1 MATTSIPPWVSE
13 GEMRMCRPVTCR
25 TCGGTTWAGCGM
37 HVDDVMRGV
46 PTQQR
51 CTCEQQERQQPARR
65 FGVLRRKG

>member
-1 MATTSIPPWVSE
+1 
-13 GEMRMCRPVTCR
+13 MCRPVTCR

-51 CTCEQQERQQPARR
+51 CTCDQQERQQPARR